1 MLFDLYNF
9 IIFTNM
15 NQEKKKFIN
24 AVFLPFILLAIMWLI
39 KLAET
44 AFGIKLVFLG
54 IQPLSLN
61 GLQGIL
67 LSPFIHGDFEHLMA
81 NSIPFLVL
89 GTALIYFYRGISI
102 KVLIGIWF
110 LSGVWTWFGGRE
122 SWHIG
127 ASGIIYGL
135 SSFLF
140 FSGVIRKDSRLAA
153 LALIVAFLYGSLIWG
168 VFPDFLPKKNIS
180 WEGHLG
186 GFVSGIIMAI
196 YYRKSGPQPRK
207 YSWDY
212 EEEDEDDEEE
222 EDAYWKKPNVNVS

>member
-1 MLFDLYNF
+1 MK
-9 IIFTNM
+9 
-15 NQEKKKFIN
+15 EERKKFVN
-24 AVFLPFILLAIMWLI
+24 AVFVPLVLLVVMWLVKI
-39 KLAET
+39 VEVV
-44 AFGIKLVFLG
+44 FGINLAFLG
-54 IQPLSLN
+54 VHPLSLN

-81 NSIPFLVL
+81 NTVPFLVL
-89 GTALIYFYRGISI
+89 GTALVYFYRGISI
-102 KVLIGIWF
+102 RVLLGIWL
-110 LSGVWTWFGGRE
+110 LSGIWTWFGGRD

-186 GFVSGIIMAI
+186 GFVAGIIMAV
-196 YYRKSGPQPRK
+196 YYRNSGPKPKK

-212 EEEDEDDEEE
+212 EEEDEE
-222 EDAYWKKPNVNVS
+222 EDDDNAYWKKSNVNIT

>member
-1 MLFDLYNF
+1 
-9 IIFTNM
+9 M
-15 NQEKKKFIN
+15 NQEKRKFIN
-24 AVFLPFILLAIMWLI
+24 AIFLPFLLLAIMWLI
-39 KLAET
+39 KLIET
-44 AFGIKLVFLG
+44 VFGINFVFLG
-54 IQPLSLN
+54 IHPLSLN

-67 LSPFIHGDFEHLMA
+67 MSPFIHGDFEHLMA
-81 NSIPFLVL
+81 NSIPFFVL
-89 GTALIYFYRGISI
+89 GTALIYFYRGISMR
-102 KVLIGIWF
+102 VLLGIWI
-110 LSGVWTWFGGRE
+110 LLGIWTWFGGRE

-127 ASGIIYGL
+127 ASGVIYGL

-186 GFVSGIIMAI
+186 GFVAGIIMAI

-207 YSWDY
+207 YSWDF
-212 EEEDEDDEEE
+212 EEEIDDEDD
-222 EDAYWKKPNVNVS
+222 EDAYWKKPNANVS

>member
-1 MLFDLYNF
+1 M
-9 IIFTNM
+9 
-15 NQEKKKFIN
+15 E
-24 AVFLPFILLAIMWLI
+24 V
-39 KLAET
+39 
-44 AFGIKLVFLG
+44 V
-54 IQPLSLN
+54 SH
-61 GLQGIL
+61 GIL
-67 LSPFIHGDFEHLMA
+67 AQVELSTDCHL
-81 NSIPFLVL
+81 FC
-89 GTALIYFYRGISI
+89 
-102 KVLIGIWF
+102 
-110 LSGVWTWFGGRE
+110 
-122 SWHIG
+122 
-127 ASGIIYGL
+127 
-135 SSFLF
+135 